1 MPIAPR
7 RKRTPPKTPPA
18 TGRPVLASA
27 VPPDVAVA
35 PGTAPDAPVRLRGGA
50 WPRRCRAL
58 AVRFDAVPLR
68 VDALPLRGDALP
80 LPVDAL
86 ARPVDPLRLP
96 VGAWPLPVDDPTL
109 PVLAMAA
116 AESPVEAS

>member
-35 PGTAPDAPVRLRGGA
+35 PDTAPDP
-50 WPRRCRAL
+50 P
-58 AVRFDAVPLR
+58 
-68 VDALPLRGDALP
+68 ALPDVVVAPETP
-80 LPVDAL
+80 LPDVA
-86 ARPVDPLRLP
+86 PP
-96 VGAWPLPVDDPTL
+96 
-109 PVLAMAA
+109 
-116 AESPVEAS
+116 EAV